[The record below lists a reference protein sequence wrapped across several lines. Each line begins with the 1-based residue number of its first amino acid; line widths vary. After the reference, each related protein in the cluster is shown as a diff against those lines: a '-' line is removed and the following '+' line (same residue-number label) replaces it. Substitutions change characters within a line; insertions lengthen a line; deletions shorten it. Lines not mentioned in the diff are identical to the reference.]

1 MLAGGLVDVSTAWEG
16 FMLSPAINLRR
27 CSRIYE
33 AIRSSDQISWLEL
46 AALSCCGSVAAIAL
60 FCIHLSWSV
69 PGHAILRGVFPMA
82 AGLAIV
88 PRRSAALLMTLAAAL
103 TGEVLHLSSIGEIQ
117 PAALASLLAL
127 GPMLDL
133 ATLGAPVGWRLYL
146 RFASAGIAAN
156 LVAFATRMG
165 VAALGYA
172 TPGSHQMERLG
183 WLVPTSFVLCG
194 AIAGLLSAIAWF
206 RLRSKS

>member
-1 MLAGGLVDVSTAWEG
+1 MLADRLFESSTASEG
-16 FMLSPAINLRR
+16 FMLSPATNLKS
-27 CSRIYE
+27 CSRFYE
-33 AIRSSDQISWLEL
+33 ALRTSDRISWLEL
-46 AALSCCGSVAAIAL
+46 AALAACGSVAALAL

-88 PRRSAALLMTLAAAL
+88 PRRSAGLLMTLAAAL
-103 TGEVLHLSSIGEIQ
+103 TSEVLHVGGIGEIQ

-146 RFASAGIAAN
+146 RFAAAGIAAN

-165 VAALGYA
+165 LTAMGYA

-183 WLVPTSFVLCG
+183 WLVPASFVLCG

-206 RLRSKS
+206 RLRSKT